1 MAAQR
6 AGQIGVLSEMG
17 KVSNKTEMKQSFP
30 GTLAQN
36 VAKSRTQSKTTSR
49 QGNEPGASRLPQHR
63 RSSNPART
71 ASAFSAPGRC
81 LLSREPSVFTLYNRR
96 RLDRPFLIE
105 PRIKWV

>member
-36 VAKSRTQSKTTSR
+36 V
-49 QGNEPGASRLPQHR
+49 
-63 RSSNPART
+63 
-71 ASAFSAPGRC
+71 
-81 LLSREPSVFTLYNRR
+81 
-96 RLDRPFLIE
+96 
-105 PRIKWV
+105 